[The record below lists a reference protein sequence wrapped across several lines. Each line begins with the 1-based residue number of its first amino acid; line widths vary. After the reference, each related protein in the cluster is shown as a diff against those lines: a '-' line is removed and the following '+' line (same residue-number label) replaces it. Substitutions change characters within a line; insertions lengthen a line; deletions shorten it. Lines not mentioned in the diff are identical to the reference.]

1 VKNWKVVSTN
11 ISLEDF
17 IFLEKY
23 ARICYNKNLLK
34 QPTIS
39 LMLRLII
46 KRWVVNSRK
55 EEFDPSSPFYEPS
68 IVPDSNLPN
77 SS

>member
-1 VKNWKVVSTN
+1 
-11 ISLEDF
+11 
-17 IFLEKY
+17 
-23 ARICYNKNLLK
+23 LK